1 MQTYNMSDIKNRL
14 LKIDKLRVFIKADQ
28 YGQTNASS
36 INKLDE
42 SYYICGLDKLDGY
55 YLLLEMFFDEKD
67 LVLKQE
73 RYNQDPFNF
82 YEVKAIYENQKKTKI
97 IFIDVEYIEEYIRNL
112 TSFTTIIDKDKILRG
127 KSSDKLKVDSS
138 IDSQEFKQNGI
149 DFFMNL
155 IEVAVAIS
163 RRDIVT
169 SNYTYDKLKKHLL
182 TMASFY
188 IECKYD
194 GKVGI
199 GQNGENL
206 VDNIDKE
213 TYEQFQTIFA
223 TNTTEKFW
231 NSVFNIAG
239 LYRKL
244 GLEVARNKGLEYP
257 KKEDV
262 DSMNYLRFLYE
273 NFGRKNHG

>member
-1 MQTYNMSDIKNRL
+1 
-14 LKIDKLRVFIKADQ
+14 
-28 YGQTNASS
+28 
-36 INKLDE
+36 
-42 SYYICGLDKLDGY
+42 
-55 YLLLEMFFDEKD
+55 
-67 LVLKQE
+67 
-73 RYNQDPFNF
+73 
-82 YEVKAIYENQKKTKI
+82 
-97 IFIDVEYIEEYIRNL
+97 
-112 TSFTTIIDKDKILRG
+112 
-127 KSSDKLKVDSS
+127 
-138 IDSQEFKQNGI
+138 
-149 DFFMNL
+149 
-155 IEVAVAIS
+155 
-163 RRDIVT
+163 
-169 SNYTYDKLKKHLL
+169 
-182 TMASFY
+182 MASFY